1 MTCSLRVFFSCLFK
15 QFSITLGESNKTT
28 ILPFVSRKFKT
39 VPHAHKTRV
48 TPCGTVSF
56 YQFPSNEIATGKS
69 PPKSGG
75 KVKRETIA
83 INYYCYYCYYCSC
96 WCAQGPDLPVGM
108 QNTVKQTAGIAHF
121 AAWLWWPSI
130 EQHAARSTVREW
142 VHLFEF
148 IIIFVRAFC
157 AHTVVLH
164 LVQQSASLPV
174 HFKQTHTHTPDCTT
188 TGHTGAPVL
197 SMGFCFCF
205 GQGISGFREPNGFMC
220 FNKMVQGY

>member
-15 QFSITLGESNKTT
+15 QFSITLGELNKTT

-83 INYYCYYCYYCSC
+83 INYYHYYYCCSC

-157 AHTVVLH
+157 AHTVKA
-164 LVQQSASLPV
+164 ASGATKRITSGA
-174 HFKQTHTHTPDCTT
+174 FQTNTHTHTRLHHNWTHWCARFVN
-188 TGHTGAPVL
+188 GLLFLFWARN
-197 SMGFCFCF
+197 F
-205 GQGISGFREPNGFMC
+205 G
-220 FNKMVQGY
+220 V